1 MMATT
6 AATAMAGQRPDESD
20 GNNVSTR
27 MISLMATNTTI
38 NKK

>member
-6 AATAMAGQRPDESD
+6 AATVMTEQRADKVDSND
-20 GNNVSTR
+20 VS
-27 MISLMATNTTI
+27 MTTI